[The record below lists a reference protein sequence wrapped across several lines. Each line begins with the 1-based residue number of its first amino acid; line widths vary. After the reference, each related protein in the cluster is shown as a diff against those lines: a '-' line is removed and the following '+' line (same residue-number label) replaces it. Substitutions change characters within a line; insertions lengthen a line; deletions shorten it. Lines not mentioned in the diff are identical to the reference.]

1 MITLSHSLCNAHT
14 KALIFSWNSFSLS
27 VRWLNFGLSSGVR
40 AQHHPINTNLE
51 GGGGERRSKEGE
63 GRMGGGG
70 TREGRRG
77 KGKERGRRGGSGR
90 GEGG

>member
-51 GGGGERRSKEGE
+51 GEEEKGGRGEN
-63 GRMGGGG
+63 GGGG
-70 TREGRRG
+70 GDKR
-77 KGKERGRRGGSGR
+77 GKERETEREGEREEGR
-90 GEGG
+90 E